1 SRKVTHSDVLGRS
14 LRAEENGNEAEE
26 DTEEE
31 RNNILLCLVAVLFC
45 SQASAQSLGVTY
57 SPYYGYPAYGY
68 AGYGW
73 GYPGYAAWWGSNKGG
88 KGPEGAAGPAGPSG
102 LTGNQ

>member
-1 SRKVTHSDVLGRS
+1 MFNWYKREDR
-14 LRAEENGNEAEE
+14 RAEDKNIQLIQSTMNSKI
-26 DTEEE
+26 
-31 RNNILLCLVAVLFC
+31 ILLCLIAALFC
-45 SQASAQSLGVTY
+45 SQATAQYIGYAGAY

-88 KGPEGAAGPAGPSG
+88 KGPEGPAPIGPSG

>member
-1 SRKVTHSDVLGRS
+1 HEHSFIHQHSTMNSKL
-14 LRAEENGNEAEE
+14 
-26 DTEEE
+26 
-31 RNNILLCLVAVLFC
+31 ILLCLVAVLFC
-45 SQASAQSLGVTY
+45 TQISAQYVGYARAY

-73 GYPGYAAWWGSNKGG
+73 GYPGYASWWGSNKGA
-88 KGPEGAAGPAGPSG
+88 EGPAGPVGPTGPSR

>member
-1 SRKVTHSDVLGRS
+1 MYGDYAG
-14 LRAEENGNEAEE
+14 A
-26 DTEEE
+26 
-31 RNNILLCLVAVLFC
+31 
-45 SQASAQSLGVTY
+45 Y

-88 KGPEGAAGPAGPSG
+88 KMFKMFHFTSPD
-102 LTGNQ
+102 N